1 MRKRISR
8 ARNHLTKKKETPTHL
23 KEVQSPGRTKKNPKE
38 VPSPGRTHKKN
49 ELPSPMQ
56 LPRPACGEGAGGGA
70 LFNLSPIEDF
80 SLDLSKIAE
89 RGEIKSKCSAYYNKD
104 FA

>member
-1 MRKRISR
+1 
-8 ARNHLTKKKETPTHL
+8 
-23 KEVQSPGRTKKNPKE
+23 
-38 VPSPGRTHKKN
+38 
-49 ELPSPMQ
+49 MQ

-89 RGEIKSKCSAYYNKD
+89 RSEKKSKCSTYFITKILLRFFLTN
-104 FA
+104 

>member
-1 MRKRISR
+1 
-8 ARNHLTKKKETPTHL
+8 
-23 KEVQSPGRTKKNPKE
+23 
-38 VPSPGRTHKKN
+38 
-49 ELPSPMQ
+49 MQ